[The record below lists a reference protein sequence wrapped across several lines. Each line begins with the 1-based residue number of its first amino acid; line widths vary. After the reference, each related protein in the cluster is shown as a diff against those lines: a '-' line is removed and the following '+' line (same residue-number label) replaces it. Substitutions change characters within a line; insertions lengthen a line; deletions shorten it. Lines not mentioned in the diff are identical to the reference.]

1 MTHST
6 APQTAQNAQQELN
19 TRGIEA
25 IRTYVESNSHG
36 ADLAGYAAQDAE
48 RVLLANWTR
57 AVADVSK
64 DPLLDD
70 IDQVIANLQVF
81 RAEAAKH
88 LPVVNGGLAGL
99 TLEAWKIRLENMDV
113 EIYPCPQHRISRF
126 GYTGCDDADY
136 TSEADAI
143 KAAVAHHFG

>member
-6 APQTAQNAQQELN
+6 APQTAQTVQQELN
-19 TRGIEA
+19 ARGIET
-25 IRTYVESNSHG
+25 IRTYVETNSHG

-48 RVLLANWTR
+48 RALLDNWSR
-57 AVADVSK
+57 AVADGSK
-64 DPLLDD
+64 DPLLED
-70 IDQVIANLQVF
+70 IDQVIARLQVF

-113 EIYPCPQHRISRF
+113 AIYPCPQHRISRF
-126 GYTGCDDADY
+126 GFTGCEDADY